1 MDNHKVDSRLTGNV
15 NLNIRFQ
22 LHLLQGQN
30 LTTLSFNDLNLKCGR
45 GEMKTLKKSQVLN
58 CIFMYMTFYKG
69 SSLDQSISHS
79 HTYMLRRF
87 ISYGARQTC
96 THPSSQS
103 RPSFSECE
111 ALNCFAALLQPVL
124 SLTHYAPAILFHC
137 FYFHL
142 CSLFT
147 QKKSPPFFLRTPTSL
162 SCLFHFLKTLSL
174 FLHFSPVLIYFIF
187 LTLFT

>member
-1 MDNHKVDSRLTGNV
+1 
-15 NLNIRFQ
+15 
-22 LHLLQGQN
+22 
-30 LTTLSFNDLNLKCGR
+30 
-45 GEMKTLKKSQVLN
+45 MKTLKNSQVLN
-58 CIFMYMTFYKG
+58 CIFMYMTFYIG

-111 ALNCFAALLQPVL
+111 ALNCFAALMQPVW
-124 SLTHYAPAILFHC
+124 SLTHYAPAILFYC

-147 QKKSPPFFLRTPTSL
+147 QKKSPPFFLRTPPPLSL
-162 SCLFHFLKTLSL
+162 SCLFHFLKLCHTFPPHQSR
-174 FLHFSPVLIYFIF
+174 FNIFYF
-187 LTLFT
+187 LTPFI